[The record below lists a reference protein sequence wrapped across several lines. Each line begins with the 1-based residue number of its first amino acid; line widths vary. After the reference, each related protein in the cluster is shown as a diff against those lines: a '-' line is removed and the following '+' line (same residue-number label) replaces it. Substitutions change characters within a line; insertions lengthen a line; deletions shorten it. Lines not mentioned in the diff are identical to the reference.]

1 MTAVGS
7 GSKKAFDAMVNGNG
21 GAERFVD
28 PVQGI
33 KDSYNKGV
41 TDEFIMPF
49 VCTDNKGE
57 PLATIRDDDS
67 CICFNFR
74 ADRVREITR
83 ALCRDSGVT
92 ADAGRDLPDA
102 EGLDAVIPRTR
113 VPNNLKYV
121 CMTQYDRQV
130 HAAVRCPAGIARQ
143 HSRQRYGQRAYAQ
156 LARG

>member
-1 MTAVGS
+1 MDRDKRWDRVS
-7 GSKKAFDAMVNGNG
+7 KAFDVMVTGNG
-21 GAERFVD
+21 GAARFVD

-83 ALCRDSGVT
+83 AFVVT
-92 ADAGRDLPDA
+92 AA
-102 EGLDAVIPRTR
+102 
-113 VPNNLKYV
+113 
-121 CMTQYDRQV
+121 
-130 HAAVRCPAGIARQ
+130 
-143 HSRQRYGQRAYAQ
+143 
-156 LARG
+156 